1 MIEVRTKYTP
11 EMHKEFLRF
20 LFFRGES
27 YRYKQRTFTVLGI
40 LLIVLW
46 FVLYFSMPLNLL
58 PIVLLAVGIFVL
70 LWTHLIPAVLSK
82 QNAKETSSLRQAELY
97 IIFNEDDISI
107 SFEGDP
113 QSGMSSLLY
122 KALYKVYET
131 KNDFY
136 LFLTPA
142 NALLVSK
149 SDFISGSADEL
160 RTLFLAKLNGS
171 FVLCK

>member
-27 YRYKQRTFTVLGI
+27 YRFKQRSLTALGI

-46 FVLYFSMPLNLL
+46 LVLYITTPFNIMLV
-58 PIVLLAVGIFVL
+58 VLLAVGIFVL

-82 QNAKETSSLRQAELY
+82 QNARETSSLTQTGLY
-97 IIFNEDDISI
+97 ILFDENDLFI
-107 SFEGDP
+107 SFDGEP
-113 QSGMSSLLY
+113 QSCMSKLPY
-122 KALYKVYET
+122 KALDKVYET

-136 LFLTPA
+136 IFLTPA
-142 NALLVSK
+142 NAFLVSK

-160 RTLFLAKLNGS
+160 RVLFQAKLNGR
-171 FVLCK
+171 FVICK